1 MKYTEERLQSWTA
14 PLSDTEKQ
22 RAENAI
28 KMIRAAI
35 DGSEELKRMDIE
47 IFTQG
52 SYANNTNVR
61 SESDVDICVMLKD
74 VFHGVYPDGKKKE
87 DYGFTAASL
96 TFSRYRDMVKV
107 LFR

>member
-28 KMIRAAI
+28 KRIRAAI
-35 DGSEELKRMDIE
+35 DGSEELKRKDIE

-74 VFHGVYPDGKKKE
+74 VFMAYIQ
-87 DYGFTAASL
+87 
-96 TFSRYRDMVKV
+96 MVKRKRIMGS
-107 LFR
+107 LQPH